1 MGCTPYTTTTDT
13 ATATTTDTAVYDNII
28 ASAAPNFT
36 TTIIHAVTNDNG
48 MIHWC

>member
-1 MGCTPYTTTTDT
+1 MYG
-13 ATATTTDTAVYDNII
+13 NII

-36 TTIIHAVTNDNG
+36 NTIMHAATNDNG